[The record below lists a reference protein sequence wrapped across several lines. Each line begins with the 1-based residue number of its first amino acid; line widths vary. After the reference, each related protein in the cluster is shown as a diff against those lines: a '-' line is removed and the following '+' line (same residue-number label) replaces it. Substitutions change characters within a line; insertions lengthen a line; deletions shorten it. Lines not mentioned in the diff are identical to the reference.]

1 MEGTHRRTRSVIL
14 PDCAARYMIVGT
26 WPWLALI
33 LLGAWHGLNPGMGW
47 LFSVALGLQQRAR
60 KAVFGALLP
69 IALGHALAIGL
80 VVLLVYIVGA
90 VIPSQWLQIGGAATL
105 FVIAIWKLWRA
116 RHPTWVGMRVNFW
129 DLTTWSWL
137 MASAHGAGLMVVPVL
152 LGGRSVFCGSTPS
165 NTNSLLFFNPLVAT
179 AAVGVHTISHLIMAG
194 LLAWVVYDFVGLA
207 VLRRSWIN
215 LDLIWFFS
223 LLGAAAVLFFAPLA

>member
-1 MEGTHRRTRSVIL
+1 
-14 PDCAARYMIVGT
+14 MIVAT

-47 LFSVALGLQQRAR
+47 LFSVALGLQQRSR
-60 KAVFGALLP
+60 RAVFAALLP

-80 VVLLVYIVGA
+80 VVLFVYMAGA

-105 FVIAIWKLWRA
+105 FSIAIWKLWRA

-152 LGGRSVFCGSTPS
+152 LAGRSAFCGATPS
-165 NTNSLLFFNPLVAT
+165 STNSLLSFHPMIFT
-179 AAVGVHTISHLIMAG
+179 AAVGVHTLSHLVIAG
-194 LLAWVVYDFVGLA
+194 LLAWIVYDFIGLA

-215 LDLIWFFS
+215 LDLIWCFS
-223 LLGAAAVLFFAPLA
+223 LLGAAAALFFAPLA

>member
-1 MEGTHRRTRSVIL
+1 MI
-14 PDCAARYMIVGT
+14 AAA

-33 LLGAWHGLNPGMGW
+33 MLGAWHGLNPGMGW
-47 LFSVALGLQQRAR
+47 LFSVALGLQQRSRRAL
-60 KAVFGALLP
+60 FLALLP
-69 IALGHALAIGL
+69 IALGHALAIAL
-80 VVLLVYIVGA
+80 AVLLVYVVGA
-90 VIPSQWLQIGGAATL
+90 VIPSRWLQIGGATTL
-105 FVIAIWKLWRA
+105 FVIGIWKLWRA

-152 LGGRSVFCGSTPS
+152 LGGRSVFCGATLSS
-165 NTNSLLFFNPLVAT
+165 TNSLRLFHPLIAT
-179 AAVGVHTISHLIMAG
+179 AAVGVHTVSHLIIAG

-215 LDLIWFFS
+215 LDLIWCFS
-223 LLGAAAVLFFAPLA
+223 LLGAAVILFFAPVA

>member
-1 MEGTHRRTRSVIL
+1 
-14 PDCAARYMIVGT
+14 MIVTT

-47 LFSVALGLQQRAR
+47 LFSVALGLQQRSR
-60 KAVFGALLP
+60 RAVFVALVP
-69 IALGHALAIGL
+69 IALGHTLAIGL

-90 VIPSQWLQIGGAATL
+90 MIPLRWLQIGGAAAL

-152 LGGRSVFCGSTPS
+152 LGGRSAFCGAAPS
-165 NTNSLLFFNPLVAT
+165 STNSLLFFHPLIAM
-179 AAVGVHTISHLIMAG
+179 AAVGVHTISHLIIAG
-194 LLAWVVYDFVGLA
+194 LLAWIVYDFVGLA

-215 LDLIWFFS
+215 LDLIWCFS
-223 LLGAAAVLFFAPLA
+223 LLGASIVLIFAPHV

>member
-1 MEGTHRRTRSVIL
+1 MI
-14 PDCAARYMIVGT
+14 AAA

-47 LFSVALGLQQRAR
+47 LFSVALGLQQRSR
-60 KAVFGALLP
+60 SAVFAALVP

-90 VIPSQWLQIGGAATL
+90 VVPFRWLQMGGAAAL
-105 FVIAIWKLWRA
+105 LLVASWKLWRA
-116 RHPTWVGMRVNFW
+116 RHPTWVGMRVSFW
-129 DLTTWSWL
+129 DLTLWSWL

-152 LGGRSVFCGSTPS
+152 LGAKSVFCGTAPFSVNLALSSQP
-165 NTNSLLFFNPLVAT
+165 LFAT
-179 AAVGVHTISHLIMAG
+179 AAVGVHTISHLVISG
-194 LLAWVVYDFVGLA
+194 LIAWVVYDFVGLA

-215 LDLIWFFS
+215 LDLIWCFS
-223 LLGAAAVLFFAPLA
+223 LLGAAVVLFLAPLT

>member
-1 MEGTHRRTRSVIL
+1 
-14 PDCAARYMIVGT
+14 MIAT

-47 LFSVALGLQQRAR
+47 LFSVALGLQQRSGS
-60 KAVFGALLP
+60 AVFAALLP

-90 VIPSQWLQIGGAATL
+90 VIPSQWLQTGGATTL

-152 LGGRSVFCGSTPS
+152 LGGRSVFCGVTPAST
-165 NTNSLLFFNPLVAT
+165 NALLFFHPLIAT
-179 AAVGVHTISHLIMAG
+179 AAVSVHTLSHLIIAG

-207 VLRRSWIN
+207 GLLRSWIN
-215 LDLIWFFS
+215 LDLIWCFS
-223 LLGAAAVLFFAPLA
+223 LLVAATVLIFVPHA

>member
-1 MEGTHRRTRSVIL
+1 
-14 PDCAARYMIVGT
+14 MIVAA

-47 LFSVALGLQQRAR
+47 LFSVALGLQQRSR
-60 KAVFGALLP
+60 RAVFGALLP

-90 VIPSQWLQIGGAATL
+90 VVPSRWLQVGGAATL
-105 FVIAIWKLWRA
+105 LVIAIWKLWRA
-116 RHPTWVGMRVNFW
+116 RHPNWVGMRVSFW

-152 LGGRSVFCGSTPS
+152 LGGKVGLLRSSSIQRKLTALLSTPDRRHRGGRS
-165 NTNSLLFFNPLVAT
+165 YDLSFSHRRIGCLDRLRFYWVGGVASLMDQ
-179 AAVGVHTISHLIMAG
+179 S
-194 LLAWVVYDFVGLA
+194 
-207 VLRRSWIN
+207 
-215 LDLIWFFS
+215 
-223 LLGAAAVLFFAPLA
+223 

>member
-1 MEGTHRRTRSVIL
+1 MI
-14 PDCAARYMIVGT
+14 AAT
-26 WPWLALI
+26 WPWLVLI

-47 LFSVALGLQQRAR
+47 LFSVALGLQQRSR
-60 KAVFGALLP
+60 RAVFLALLP

-80 VVLLVYIVGA
+80 VVLLVYLVGA
-90 VIPSQWLQIGGAATL
+90 VIPYRWLQIGSAATL
-105 FVIAIWKLWRA
+105 FSIAIWKLWRA
-116 RHPTWVGMRVNFW
+116 RHPTWVGMRVNFL

-152 LGGRSVFCGSTPS
+152 LGGRSVFCGATSAS
-165 NTNSLLFFNPLVAT
+165 ANALVSFHPLIAT
-179 AAVGVHTISHLIMAG
+179 AAVSVHTLSHLIIAG

-215 LDLIWFFS
+215 LDLIWCFS
-223 LLGAAAVLFFAPLA
+223 LLGASAVLFFVPCT